1 MYLGLSL
8 VYLGVMLLVNS
19 VWILLF
25 LPLVIAILHR
35 TVIRQEERHLA
46 ATFGIAYDK
55 YRRRV
60 RRWL

>member
-1 MYLGLSL
+1 
-8 VYLGVMLLVNS
+8 MLLVNL

-25 LPLVIAILHR
+25 LPLVIAILHL
-35 TVIRQEERHLA
+35 TAIRQEERHLA
-46 ATFGIAYDK
+46 VSFGIAYDE